1 MALVNYGNWE
11 DLEKLLVGKRIV
23 SATKDRLT
31 LEDGTIVEVKESE
44 YACCASADGEWSNVT
59 LDAVIT
65 AVKIEDE
72 RTVEYQNCFE
82 ADKYATVVVYHNQ
95 NVIAQANCEA
105 NNGNGGYYYSVC
117 SLVVKDVHYKVVE
130 CDEV

>member
-31 LEDGTIVEVKESE
+31 LEDGTIVEIKESE
-44 YACCASADGEWSNVT
+44 YVCCASADGEWSNVT

>member
-1 MALVNYGNWE
+1 MPLINYGNWE
-11 DLEKLLVGKRIV
+11 ELEKLLVGKRIV
-23 SATKDRLT
+23 SATKDKLT
-31 LEDGTIVEVKESE
+31 LEDGTIVEVQESE
-44 YACCASADGEWSNVT
+44 QSCCASAEGEWSNVK

-72 RTVEYQNCFE
+72 KTVEYKNCCE

-95 NVIAQANCEA
+95 NIIAQANCEA

-117 SLVVKDVHYKVVE
+117 SLVVKGIHYKVVE
-130 CDEV
+130 CDEA

>member
-1 MALVNYGNWE
+1 MVEYGNWE
-11 DLEKLLVGKRIV
+11 YLEKLLVGKRIV

-44 YACCASADGEWSNVT
+44 YDCCASADGEWNNVT

-72 RTVEYQNCFE
+72 KTVEYTNSCE
-82 ADKYATVVVYHNQ
+82 VDKYATVVVYHNQ

-130 CDEV
+130 CNEV